1 MCKVF
6 VKFNT
11 GVPAIAACERLFGV
25 GKDVFSAK
33 WNWLSDKK
41 KLWQTSHVSCQQ
53 AILPWHLVLVPTC

>member
-41 KLWQTSHVSCQQ
+41 NFDRLLMCRVNKRFCPG
-53 AILPWHLVLVPTC
+53 I